1 MSSPTPARPLG
12 VMLVA
17 ALLLLSGVVGLVGGI
32 LGLIGSSSTTSAS
45 VEGVALDGTGI
56 ALLSGF
62 LLVVAVLNV
71 IFAFGILRGSRAARM
86 IITILQ
92 VLTII
97 SGIVGLVTSGAEI
110 WHGIYNLLMPILI
123 VALLWTGVG
132 TREFFAKR

>member
-45 VEGVALDGTGI
+45 IEGVALDGTGI

-62 LLVVAVLNV
+62 LLVVAVL
-71 IFAFGILRGSRAARM
+71 
-86 IITILQ
+86 
-92 VLTII
+92 
-97 SGIVGLVTSGAEI
+97 
-110 WHGIYNLLMPILI
+110 
-123 VALLWTGVG
+123 
-132 TREFFAKR
+132 